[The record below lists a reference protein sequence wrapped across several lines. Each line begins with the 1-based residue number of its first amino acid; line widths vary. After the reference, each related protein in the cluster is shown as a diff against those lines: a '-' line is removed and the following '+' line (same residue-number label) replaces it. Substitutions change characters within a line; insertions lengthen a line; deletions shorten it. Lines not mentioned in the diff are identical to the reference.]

1 MAVELVQEIGR
12 RITLITAG
20 SNRAKY
26 AFHSII
32 APLSLK
38 RFLKGEKIIAEL
50 KIL

>member
-1 MAVELVQEIGR
+1 MTIVLAMIM
-12 RITLITAG
+12 TAD

-38 RFLKGEKIIAEL
+38 RFLKGEKIIAKF